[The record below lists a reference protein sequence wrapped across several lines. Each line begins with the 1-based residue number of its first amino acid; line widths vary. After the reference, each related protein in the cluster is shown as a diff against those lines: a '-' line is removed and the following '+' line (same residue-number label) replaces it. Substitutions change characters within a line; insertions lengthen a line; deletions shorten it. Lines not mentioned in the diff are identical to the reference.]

1 MIKNTLFT
9 IIVLSAISY
18 AQLLQPKI
26 VLQQTSYDFGT
37 IKQGEVATHDFVLS
51 NSGGDLLKISNVSAS
66 CGCTAAAPEKKEL
79 APGESTNLKVSFNS
93 AGRQGKQNKTIR
105 VYSND
110 PQNPEMVLTFTGV
123 VVLPGAVTNNPPVIY
138 LPETEH
144 DFGQVNEGD
153 TVTYSFRF
161 INKGESTLTIKD
173 IKTSCGCTAAL
184 LSQDNLSPNQEGTVK
199 VQLNTSHRSGKMSR
213 TVTIHS
219 NDPKD
224 PAKIIT
230 IYADVVRHGS

>member
-1 MIKNTLFT
+1 MIKNIVFS
-9 IIVLSAISY
+9 IIVLSALSY

-26 VLQQTSYDFGT
+26 VLQQNSFDFGT
-37 IKQGEVATHDFVLS
+37 IKQGEVATHDFVIS

-93 AGRQGKQNKTIR
+93 AGRQGRQNKTIR
-105 VYSND
+105 IYSND
-110 PQNPEMVLTFTGV
+110 PQNPELVLSFTGSV
-123 VVLPGAVTNNPPVIY
+123 ILPDAITNNPPVIY

-153 TVTYSFRF
+153 TVKYTFRF
-161 INKGESTLTIKD
+161 VNKGGSTLTIKD

-184 LSQDNLSPNQEGTVK
+184 LSDDNLLPNKEGTVK
-199 VQLNTSHRSGKMSR
+199 VELNTSHRSGKMSR

>member
-1 MIKNTLFT
+1 MIKNSLIAFF
-9 IIVLSAISY
+9 LISSIGF
-18 AQLLQPKI
+18 AQLLQPKL

-37 IKQGEVATHDFVLS
+37 VKQGEVATHDFVLS
-51 NSGGDLLKISNVSAS
+51 NSGGDLLKISNVTAS

-105 VYSND
+105 IYSND
-110 PQNPEMVLTFTGV
+110 PQNPEMVLTFTGT
-123 VVLPGAVTNNPPVIY
+123 VVLPDANTNNPPVIY
-138 LPETEH
+138 FPETDH

-153 TVTYSFRF
+153 TVTYTFRF
-161 INKGESTLTIKD
+161 VNKGNSTLTIKD

-184 LSQDNLSPNQEGTVK
+184 LSQDNLKPNQEGTVK
-199 VQLNTSHRSGKMSR
+199 VKLDTKNRSGKMSR
-213 TVTIHS
+213 TVTIQS

-224 PAKIIT
+224 PAKVLT
-230 IYADVVRHGS
+230 IYADIIRHGS

>member
-1 MIKNTLFT
+1 MIKNTLFA
-9 IIVLSAISY
+9 IIVLSAFSY
-18 AQLLQPKI
+18 AQLIQPKI

-37 IKQGEVATHDFVLS
+37 IEQGSVATHDFVIS

-66 CGCTAAAPEKKEL
+66 CGCTAAKPEKQEL

-93 AGRQGKQNKTIR
+93 TGRQGRQHKTIR
-105 VYSND
+105 IYSND
-110 PQNPEMVLTFTGV
+110 PQNPEMVLSFTGS
-123 VVLPGAVTNNPPVIY
+123 VVLPGANTNNPPIIY

-153 TVTYSFRF
+153 TVKYTFRF
-161 INKGESTLTIKD
+161 INKGGSTLTVKD

-184 LSQDNLSPNQEGTVK
+184 LSEDNLNPNQEGTIK